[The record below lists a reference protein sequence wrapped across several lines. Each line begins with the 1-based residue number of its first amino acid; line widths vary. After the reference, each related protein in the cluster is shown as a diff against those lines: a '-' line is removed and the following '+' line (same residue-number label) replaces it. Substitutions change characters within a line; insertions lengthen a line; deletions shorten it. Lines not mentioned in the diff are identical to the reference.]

1 MIWVRE
7 INIKNLFNDIISTK
21 DLDLNNIKMDEKLYK
36 KILIYYLDYVTLNS
50 VKALYLIVDN
60 ANVYIKKVVKINIR
74 L

>member
-7 INIKNLFNDIISTK
+7 INIKNLFNDIISIK

-36 KILIYYLDYVTLNS
+36 KILIYYLDYVTPNS
-50 VKALYLIVDN
+50 VKALYLIIDN
-60 ANVYIKKVVKINIR
+60 ANVYIKKIVKINIR

>member
-50 VKALYLIVDN
+50 VKALYLIIDN

>member
-36 KILIYYLDYVTLNS
+36 KILIYYLDYVTLNG
-50 VKALYLIVDN
+50 VKALYLIIDN
-60 ANVYIKKVVKINIR
+60 ANAYIKKVVKINIR

>member
-1 MIWVRE
+1 
-7 INIKNLFNDIISTK
+7 
-21 DLDLNNIKMDEKLYK
+21 MDEKLYK

-50 VKALYLIVDN
+50 VKALYLIIDN

>member
-7 INIKNLFNDIISTK
+7 INIKNLFDDIINIK
-21 DLDLNNIKMDEKLYK
+21 DLDLNNIKMDKKLYK

-50 VKALYLIVDN
+50 VKALYLIIDN

>member
-36 KILIYYLDYVTLNS
+36 KILICYLDYVTLNS
-50 VKALYLIVDN
+50 VKALYLIIDN